1 MSDTVPR
8 PEDQPQVSEESDAEG
23 FQAMQVQLPEP
34 EQAAADTGRGI
45 GTSTLRKEDAEF
57 ITGQGRFVDDIVLP
71 GMHYLGFVRSPH
83 AHAEIGAIDTKG
95 ALELPGVTAVFT
107 AESLGVEG
115 GVPCASNPT
124 GEGKQVERPV
134 LARGKVR
141 MVGEPVAV
149 VVAENRYAAADGAAA
164 VEVDYEPL
172 PAVASLEAAVADG
185 APQVHDEA
193 PGNLNCTIKHETA
206 GFADAIGDAEVV
218 IEQRIVNQ
226 RLTPVAIEPRGVVAQ
241 WVPANGEVTLYTST
255 QVPHFVKT
263 FVAVVNGTS
272 EAKVR
277 VIAPDVGG
285 GFGSKLNTYA
295 EEYVA
300 VAVSKA
306 LGGTPVKWTET
317 RSENMLAT
325 IHGRDHV
332 QYGKLYARS
341 DGTIVGL
348 DLHVLANMGAYLQLL
363 GPSIPHLTLFMAPG
377 AYAIEHY
384 RCAIDCVFTNTT
396 PCDAYRGAGRPEATH
411 LIERL
416 VDILARRLDMDPVEV
431 RRKNFATEFPFT
443 SATGL
448 SYDSGEY
455 EKPLSKALELI
466 GYDDLRLEQQQARSE
481 GRKLGIGISTYVEIC
496 GLAPSAV
503 TKAIGIGAP
512 GWESST
518 LRLHPTGKATVIT
531 GTSPH
536 GQGHATTWSQIV
548 ETELGIPFDDV
559 EVIHGDTAFA
569 PYGLG
574 TYGSRSLAVGGTAL
588 FKSIE
593 KVKAKART
601 IAAHMLEAS
610 PDDLEW
616 NDGGYHVKG
625 SPDRA
630 HTIQDVI
637 GAAWAAADLPEG
649 VEPGLEETTFFDPP
663 NFTFP
668 FGCHICVTEVDTET
682 GKVEIK
688 RYLAVDDCGRVINPM
703 IVDGQVHGGVAQSIA
718 QALFEETVYDEN
730 GQCLTTTLVDYMIP
744 TAMEIPPIET
754 SRTETLSP
762 TNPLGVKGIGEAGTI
777 AATAAVVNSV
787 CDALDLDHLD
797 MPLQPERV
805 WRVLQGMGQK
815 PVEQGPMETKG
826 GGAS

>member
-1 MSDTVPR
+1 MAETRTEPPR
-8 PEDQPQVSEESDAEG
+8 ESP
-23 FQAMQVQLPEP
+23 QLPEP
-34 EQAAADTGRGI
+34 ELEAPEGNGI
-45 GTSTLRKEDAEF
+45 GTATLRKEDAEF
-57 ITGQGRFVDDIVLP
+57 ITGQGRYVDDIQLP
-71 GMHYLGFVRSPH
+71 GMRYLSFVRSPH
-83 AHAEIGAIDTKG
+83 AHAEITRIETAR
-95 ALELPGVTAVFT
+95 ALEMPGVTAVFT
-107 AESLGVEG
+107 IDDLQFEG
-115 GVPCASNPT
+115 GVPCGSNPT
-124 GEGKQVERPV
+124 GDAKQPERPM

-149 VVAENRYAAADGAAA
+149 VVAETRYAAADGAAA

-172 PAVASLEAAVADG
+172 PAVADVEQAVAEG
-185 APQVHDEA
+185 APQVHDDV
-193 PGNLNCTIKHETA
+193 PGNLCCTIAHETD
-206 GFADAIGDAEVV
+206 GFADAVAGAEVV
-218 IEQRIVNQ
+218 VKQRIVNQ

-241 WVPANGEVTLYTST
+241 YIPASEEVTLYSST
-255 QVPHFVKT
+255 QVPHFVRT
-263 FVAVVNGTS
+263 FVAVVCGIS

-300 VAVSKA
+300 VAVSRA
-306 LGGTPVKWTET
+306 LGGTPVKWTEG

-325 IHGRDHV
+325 THGRDHV
-332 QYGKLYARS
+332 QFAELYATG
-341 DGTIVGL
+341 DGEIVGVK
-348 DLHVLANMGAYLQLL
+348 LHILSAMGAYLQLL
-363 GPSIPHLTLFMAPG
+363 SPTIPHLGVFVATGVYDIPNLS
-377 AYAIEHY
+377 IS
-384 RCAIDCVFTNTT
+384 IDCVFTNTT
-396 PCDAYRGAGRPEATH
+396 PTDALRGAGRPEAIHT
-411 LIERL
+411 IERM
-416 VDILARRLDMDPVEV
+416 VDLLARRLELDPVDV
-431 RRKNFATEFPFT
+431 RRKNFIREFP
-443 SATGL
+443 ATVASGVQ
-448 SYDSGEY
+448 YDSGDY
-455 EKPLSKALELI
+455 DKTLDRALELI
-466 GYDDLRLEQQQARSE
+466 DYEELRLEQQRAKAE
-481 GRKLGIGISTYVEIC
+481 GRLMGIGFSTYVEIC

-503 TKAIGIGAP
+503 TNAMGIGAP

-518 LRLHPTGKATVIT
+518 LRIHPTGKATVIT

-548 ETELGIPFDDV
+548 ESELGIAFDDV

-588 FKSIE
+588 YKSIE
-593 KVKAKART
+593 KVKEKART

-616 NDGGYHVKG
+616 HAGRFQVKG

-630 HTIQDVI
+630 HTIADVI

-663 NFTFP
+663 NCTFP
-668 FGCHICVTEVDTET
+668 FGCHVCVTEVDRET

-688 RYLAVDDCGRVINPM
+688 RYLAVDDCGRQINPM
-703 IVDGQVHGGVAQSIA
+703 IVDGQVQGGVAHSIG

-730 GQCLTTTLVDYMIP
+730 GQCLTTTLVDYMLP
-744 TAMEIPPIET
+744 SAAEIPPIET
-754 SRTETLSP
+754 ERTETLSP

-777 AATAAVVNSV
+777 AATAAIVNSV
-787 CDALDLDHLD
+787 CDALDIEHID

-805 WRVLQGMGQK
+805 WRVLQGMEEK
-815 PVEQGPMETKG
+815 PVEASPMETKG
-826 GGAS
+826 GGVS